1 MKRFAAIFL
10 ALTVFCAASLHA
22 LNDASGLA
30 DAAGTAVRRPSDGQC
45 EDRAPLVGHGLA
57 LCPARMA
64 GEANGIPDAAQSP
77 ATQTKTVQTSVEALD
92 SKGGALEH
100 SVWGILAVN
109 FKGDTIASLN
119 KGKCMV
125 PASNMKLV
133 TTAAA
138 YLRLGRDYRFN
149 TTIATD
155 GQIKDST
162 LCGNLYI
169 IGGGDPLIGN
179 LFSYLPKEDVPF
191 SKWNKILTDNGI
203 ARIEGAVVGDGSYF
217 CGELRHS
224 DWSTEDERSKDGV
237 VPSGLTWRGK
247 MGDSIPDGPLAAATH
262 FRRWLIANG
271 IPVSGTAAET
281 GARQPLDRHA
291 SACPAEGG
299 TEPKTAARQPSDRQ
313 CPDQAPLEGH
323 GGALCLSRTA
333 IVMPDSLT
341 ILGTAQSATLNHIAS
356 IANHQSDNFCAETLL
371 KAIGKSNNGSDD
383 YDTATAALH
392 RALSPIGLA
401 GPSAGM
407 RFADG
412 SGLSRKN
419 YLSPEF
425 LVSLLRGMAR
435 SRCYKDYLHSLPRPG
450 RADGT
455 LKTRL
460 PKAPSAVKDRIYMK
474 SGSMNGVR
482 CFSGYILPSDGNAQ
496 NTICFSIM
504 VNNYVGRQAELAPV
518 LDALILELANEN

>member
-1 MKRFAAIFL
+1 MKRIVAIFL
-10 ALTVFCAASLHA
+10 ALVVSCAAGLHV
-22 LNDASGLA
+22 LNGAGELA
-30 DAAGTAVRRPSDGQC
+30 GTGGMTCAAGTAV
-45 EDRAPLVGHGLA
+45 HGSFLSG
-57 LCPARMA
+57 PAR
-64 GEANGIPDAAQSP
+64 GGSGVNGRPAAAPEGSNA
-77 ATQTKTVQTSVEALD
+77 ATQGRATAVQGSVKALD
-92 SKGGALEH
+92 AKGGALEH
-100 SVWGILAVN
+100 AVWGILAVN
-109 FKGDTIASLN
+109 FKGDTIANLN

-138 YLRLGRDYRFN
+138 YLKLGRNYRFT

-155 GQIKDST
+155 GIIKDST

-179 LFSYLPKEDVPF
+179 LFSYLPNEDIPF
-191 SKWNKILTDNGI
+191 GKWGKVLEEKGIRRIDGDIVGNG
-203 ARIEGAVVGDGSYF
+203 DYF
-217 CGELRHS
+217 NGERRHT

-271 IPVSGTAAET
+271 VVVTGDAGSTVYSATATHGITPENKFSG
-281 GARQPLDRHA
+281 GPDRL
-291 SACPAEGG
+291 SQKTSVNGNPA
-299 TEPKTAARQPSDRQ
+299 
-313 CPDQAPLEGH
+313 L
-323 GGALCLSRTA
+323 
-333 IVMPDSLT
+333 PDSLT
-341 ILGTAQSATLNHIAS
+341 ILGTAQSATLNHIAG

-371 KAIGKSNNGSDD
+371 KAIGKADNGSDD
-383 YDTATAALH
+383 YDSATDALH
-392 RALSPIGLA
+392 RALAPIGLA

-435 SRCYKDYLHSLPRPG
+435 TSLYKDYLNSLPRPG
-450 RADGT
+450 QKNGT
-455 LKTRL
+455 LATRL
-460 PKAPSAVKDRIYMK
+460 PKASASVKNRIYMK

-482 CFSGYILPSDGNAQ
+482 CFSGYIIPSDGDTK
-496 NTICFSIM
+496 NTIAFSVM

-518 LDALILELANEN
+518 LDRLILELAKEN

>member
-10 ALTVFCAASLHA
+10 ALTVCCAASLHA

-30 DAAGTAVRRPSDGQC
+30 DAAGTAVHRPSDGQC

-64 GEANGIPDAAQSP
+64 GEANGSPDAAQSP

-247 MGDSIPDGPLAAATH
+247 MGDSIPDGPLAAATR

-271 IPVSGTAAET
+271 TPVSGTAAET
-281 GARQPLDRHA
+281 GARQP
-291 SACPAEGG
+291 
-299 TEPKTAARQPSDRQ
+299 SDGQ
-313 CPDQAPLEGH
+313 C
-323 GGALCLSRTA
+323 
-333 IVMPDSLT
+333 PDSLT

-435 SRCYKDYLHSLPRPG
+435 SRCYKDYLHSLPQPG

-496 NTICFSIM
+496 NTIAFSIM
-504 VNNYVGRQAELAPV
+504 VNNYVGSQTKLAPV
-518 LDALILELANEN
+518 LDALILELANAN

>member
-1 MKRFAAIFL
+1 MKRLVLIIAALVLL
-10 ALTVFCAASLHA
+10 AIS
-22 LNDASGLA
+22 
-30 DAAGTAVRRPSDGQC
+30 AAGWTAPS
-45 EDRAPLVGHGLA
+45 
-57 LCPARMA
+57 
-64 GEANGIPDAAQSP
+64 NS
-77 ATQTKTVQTSVEALD
+77 VQKRVEALD
-92 SKGGALEH
+92 AKGGALEH

-109 FKGDTIASLN
+109 FNGDTLASLN

-138 YLRLGRDYRFN
+138 YLKLGRNFTFKTR
-149 TTIATD
+149 IATD
-155 GQIKDST
+155 GSIRDST
-162 LCGNLYI
+162 LLGNLYI

-191 SKWNKILTDNGI
+191 GKWNKILADNGI
-203 ARIEGAVVGDGSYF
+203 KRIEGDIVGDGSYF
-217 CGELRHS
+217 CGELRHT

-262 FRRWLIANG
+262 FRRWLIQNG
-271 IPVSGTAAET
+271 VAVEGIAAENAPKSDPAT
-281 GARQPLDRHA
+281 VPL
-291 SACPAEGG
+291 
-299 TEPKTAARQPSDRQ
+299 
-313 CPDQAPLEGH
+313 
-323 GGALCLSRTA
+323 
-333 IVMPDSLT
+333 DSLT
-341 ILGTAQSATLNHIAS
+341 ILGTAQSASVNYIATL
-356 IANHQSDNFCAETLL
+356 ANHQSDNFCAETLL

-383 YDTATAALH
+383 YDSATAALH
-392 RALSPIGLA
+392 RALSPLGLA

-425 LVSLLRGMAR
+425 LVSLLRAMAR
-435 SRCYKDYLHSLPRPG
+435 SAHYKDYLNSLPRPG

-455 LKTRL
+455 LKSRL
-460 PKAPSAVKDRIYMK
+460 PKAPAAVKNRIYMK

-482 CFSGYILPSDGNAQ
+482 CFSGYILPSDGN
-496 NTICFSIM
+496 NGKTICFSIM
-504 VNNYVGRQAELAPV
+504 VNNFVGRQAELAPI
-518 LDALILELANEN
+518 LDGLIVELANDN

>member
-1 MKRFAAIFL
+1 
-10 ALTVFCAASLHA
+10 
-22 LNDASGLA
+22 
-30 DAAGTAVRRPSDGQC
+30 
-45 EDRAPLVGHGLA
+45 
-57 LCPARMA
+57 
-64 GEANGIPDAAQSP
+64 
-77 ATQTKTVQTSVEALD
+77 
-92 SKGGALEH
+92 
-100 SVWGILAVN
+100 
-109 FKGDTIASLN
+109 
-119 KGKCMV
+119 
-125 PASNMKLV
+125 
-133 TTAAA
+133 
-138 YLRLGRDYRFN
+138 
-149 TTIATD
+149 
-155 GQIKDST
+155 
-162 LCGNLYI
+162 
-169 IGGGDPLIGN
+169 
-179 LFSYLPKEDVPF
+179 
-191 SKWNKILTDNGI
+191 
-203 ARIEGAVVGDGSYF
+203 
-217 CGELRHS
+217 
-224 DWSTEDERSKDGV
+224 
-237 VPSGLTWRGK
+237 
-247 MGDSIPDGPLAAATH
+247 MGDSVPDGPLAAATH

-281 GARQPLDRHA
+281 GARQP
-291 SACPAEGG
+291 
-299 TEPKTAARQPSDRQ
+299 SDRQ
-313 CPDQAPLEGH
+313 CPDRAPLEGH

-356 IANHQSDNFCAETLL
+356 IANHQSDNFCAETLI

-435 SRCYKDYLHSLPRPG
+435 SRYYKDYLHSLPRPG

-482 CFSGYILPSDGNAQ
+482 CFSGYILPSDGNTQ

-504 VNNYVGRQAELAPV
+504 VNNYVGSQTKLAPV

>member
-1 MKRFAAIFL
+1 MKRIVAIFL
-10 ALTVFCAASLHA
+10 ALVVSCAAGLHV
-22 LNDASGLA
+22 LNGAGELA
-30 DAAGTAVRRPSDGQC
+30 GTGGMTCAAGTAV
-45 EDRAPLVGHGLA
+45 HGGFLSE
-57 LCPARMA
+57 PAR
-64 GEANGIPDAAQSP
+64 GGSGVNGRPAIAQSSTARQSP
-77 ATQTKTVQTSVEALD
+77 AAVPEGSTAATQGRTTAVQGSVKALD
-92 SKGGALEH
+92 AKGGALEH
-100 SVWGILAVN
+100 AVWGILAVN
-109 FKGDTIASLN
+109 FKGDTIANLN

-138 YLRLGRDYRFN
+138 YLKLGRNYRFT

-155 GQIKDST
+155 GIIKDST

-179 LFSYLPKEDVPF
+179 LFSYLPNEDIPF
-191 SKWNKILTDNGI
+191 GKWGKVLEEKGIRRIDGDIVGNG
-203 ARIEGAVVGDGSYF
+203 DYF
-217 CGELRHS
+217 GGERRHT

-237 VPSGLTWRGK
+237 VPAGLTWRGK

-271 IPVSGTAAET
+271 VVVTGDAGSTVYSATAKHGITPENKFSGGPDRLSQKTSVNGSPASPEAEC
-281 GARQPLDRHA
+281 RQEY
-291 SACPAEGG
+291 PA
-299 TEPKTAARQPSDRQ
+299 
-313 CPDQAPLEGH
+313 
-323 GGALCLSRTA
+323 
-333 IVMPDSLT
+333 PDSLT
-341 ILGTAQSATLNHIAS
+341 ILGTAQSATLNHIAG

-371 KAIGKSNNGSDD
+371 KAIGKADNGCDD
-383 YDTATAALH
+383 YDSATEALH
-392 RALSPIGLA
+392 RALAPIGLA

-435 SRCYKDYLHSLPRPG
+435 TSLYKDYLNSLPRPG
-450 RADGT
+450 QKNGT
-455 LKTRL
+455 LATRL
-460 PKAPSAVKDRIYMK
+460 PKAPASVKNRIYMK

-482 CFSGYILPSDGNAQ
+482 CFSGYIIPSDGNTK
-496 NTICFSIM
+496 NTIAFSVM

-518 LDALILELANEN
+518 LDRLILELAKEN

>member
-22 LNDASGLA
+22 LNDAGGLA
-30 DAAGTAVRRPSDGQC
+30 
-45 EDRAPLVGHGLA
+45 
-57 LCPARMA
+57 
-64 GEANGIPDAAQSP
+64 DAAQSP

-100 SVWGILAVN
+100 AVWGVLAVN
-109 FKGDTIASLN
+109 FKGDTLANLN

-271 IPVSGTAAET
+271 VVVTGEAMASQESVVYCTAV
-281 GARQPLDRHA
+281 
-291 SACPAEGG
+291 
-299 TEPKTAARQPSDRQ
+299 RQPSDGQ
-313 CPDQAPLEGH
+313 CPDRAPLKGH

-482 CFSGYILPSDGNAQ
+482 CFSGYILPSDGNSQ

-504 VNNYVGRQAELAPV
+504 VNNYVGSQTKLAPV

>member
-1 MKRFAAIFL
+1 MAQEEPGCAFICVHPQAKRLAANMLIINVFLITNRFISAICFQQLALNQRIKCPACIIAKDKVREKSAICYLCIRMKRFAAIFL

-22 LNDASGLA
+22 LNDAGGLA
-30 DAAGTAVRRPSDGQC
+30 
-45 EDRAPLVGHGLA
+45 
-57 LCPARMA
+57 
-64 GEANGIPDAAQSP
+64 DAAQSP
-77 ATQTKTVQTSVEALD
+77 ATQTKTVQKSVEALD

-100 SVWGILAVN
+100 AVWGVLAVN
-109 FKGDTIASLN
+109 FKGDTLAELN

-138 YLRLGRDYRFN
+138 YLKLGRDYRFN

-271 IPVSGTAAET
+271 TPVSGTATET
-281 GARQPLDRHA
+281 G
-291 SACPAEGG
+291 
-299 TEPKTAARQPSDRQ
+299 ARQPSDRQ
-313 CPDQAPLEGH
+313 
-323 GGALCLSRTA
+323 S
-333 IVMPDSLT
+333 PDSLT

-356 IANHQSDNFCAETLL
+356 IANHQSDNFCAETLI

-383 YDTATAALH
+383 YDTATTALH

-435 SRCYKDYLHSLPRPG
+435 SRYYKDYLHSLPRPG

-482 CFSGYILPSDGNAQ
+482 CFSGYILPSDGNTQ

-504 VNNYVGRQAELAPV
+504 VNNYVGSQTKLAPV